1 MSDKICCRF
10 CKTSLRCLLMLVFGG
25 LWAAF
30 PALAQNAASPLAAD
44 SLQSPGDPVRPPT
57 SARPLWRTHTSQD
70 EGTLIELDDV
80 QIHGEIAQ
88 PNVAITVSRAEP
100 LFRKIALEHVASA
113 GLTDLDLSGLRGNL
127 PPAERIKNWK
137 EMLNRPR
144 Q

>member
-1 MSDKICCRF
+1 M
-10 CKTSLRCLLMLVFGG
+10 LLVVLM
-25 LWAAF
+25 AAW
-30 PALAQNAASPLAAD
+30 PALAQEAANPTVGD
-44 SLQSPGDPVRPPT
+44 SMSASGPEGGPGSTPPT
-57 SARPLWRTHTSQD
+57 TGEAAAQPQASARPLWRTHTSQD

-100 LFRKIALEHVASA
+100 LFRKIALEHVAAA
-113 GLTDLDLSGLRGNL
+113 GMTDLDLFRLGGRGNL